1 MVNQILLP
9 LFTDP
14 YYPCICSK
22 FNHVKSSAIILGIK
36 DIHMAPLSMSWP
48 LPTLILVLL
57 YATLILTLCTPISV
71 TSFRFPEGALLPL
84 TSGPLHIL
92 ILSLPT
98 SPELLFSQFLPHF
111 QLPAQ
116 LLLINTTVGFSIQV
130 CFSLKDGTSPTTCCF
145 LPGKRQN

>member
-14 YYPCICSK
+14 YPCICSK
-22 FNHVKSSAIILGIK
+22 FNHVKSSAIILGIQ
-36 DIHMAPLSMSWP
+36 DIHMVPLSMSWP
-48 LPTLILVLL
+48 LPTLLVLL
-57 YATLILTLCTPISV
+57 YATLMLTLCTPISV
-71 TSFRFPEGALLPL
+71 TFFRFPEGALLPL
-84 TSGPLHIL
+84 TSVPLHIL
-92 ILSLPT
+92 ILSLLM

-116 LLLINTTVGFSIQV
+116 LSLINTTVGFSIQV

-145 LPGKRQN
+145 LPEKRQN

>member
-14 YYPCICSK
+14 YPCVCSK
-22 FNHVKSSAIILGIK
+22 SNHVKSSAIILGIK
-36 DIHMAPLSMSWP
+36 DIHMVPLSMSWP
-48 LPTLILVLL
+48 LPTLLVLL
-57 YATLILTLCTPISV
+57 YATLILTCCTPINV
-71 TSFRFPEGALLPL
+71 TFFRFPEGAMLPL

-92 ILSLPT
+92 ILSLLM
-98 SPELLFSQFLPHF
+98 SPELLFSQFLPQF

-116 LLLINTTVGFSIQV
+116 ILLINTTVGFSVQV
-130 CFSLKDGTSPTTCCF
+130 CLSLKDGTSPTTCCF